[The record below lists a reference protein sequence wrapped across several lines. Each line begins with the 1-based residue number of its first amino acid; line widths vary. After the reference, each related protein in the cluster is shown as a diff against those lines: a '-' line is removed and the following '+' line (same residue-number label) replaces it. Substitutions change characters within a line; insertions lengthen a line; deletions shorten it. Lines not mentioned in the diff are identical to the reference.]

1 MREPCP
7 LITDSDWEVVLR
19 KGATDE
25 EIEVTLR
32 DLFFWS
38 YIVRDPL
45 GRVCAVGRGTRADCV
60 RNAFVL
66 ADTFAADELATVE
79 DVQDEI
85 RALNGPWRLVLWPP
99 RLDADPPFWAAS
111 SDPFDDR

>member
-1 MREPCP
+1 MSEPCP
-7 LITDSDWEVVLR
+7 LLTDSDWEVVFR

-45 GRVCAVGRGTRADCV
+45 GRVCTVGRGTLADC
-60 RNAFVL
+60 RRDAFTLV
-66 ADTFAADELATVE
+66 DTYAADELAIVE

-85 RALNGPWRLVLWPP
+85 HALNGPWHYVFWPP

-111 SDPFDDR
+111 SNIFDDG